1 MPSRNRDLSST
12 STTGSLPHVFRN
24 DPMDKLDWEPF
35 EFCIPVPDVVL
46 REEYNETS
54 INIHQVYIEKLP
66 AAVKSNSAGSGR
78 PLGKQTL
85 GSRSSS
91 KNGWAQAST

>member
-54 INIHQVYIEKLP
+54 TSIKCIL
-66 AAVKSNSAGSGR
+66 KSYR
-78 PLGKQTL
+78 LL
-85 GSRSSS
+85 
-91 KNGWAQAST
+91 